1 MYHAKNYAYHA
12 KKILLNANHVSK
24 DSTPVAQ
31 MDNVEIAIS
40 MKTKSDASNVLSKE
54 MVEQPAKNA
63 RVAIDSIRLKI
74 IVTHVESQIAL
85 IVIEE

>member
-1 MYHAKNYAYHA
+1 VYHAKNYAYHA

-24 DSTPVAQ
+24 DSIPVAQ

-63 RVAIDSIRLKI
+63 RVAIDSTRLKI
-74 IVTHVESQIAL
+74 IVTHVESQTAL

>member
-54 MVEQPAKNA
+54 MVEQPAKNV
-63 RVAIDSIRLKI
+63 RVAIDSTRLKI
-74 IVTHVESQIAL
+74 IVTHVESQTAL

>member
-1 MYHAKNYAYHA
+1 MYHAKNYAYLA

-63 RVAIDSIRLKI
+63 RVAIDSTRLKI
-74 IVTHVESQIAL
+74 IVTHVESQTAL

>member
-1 MYHAKNYAYHA
+1 VYHAKNYAYHA

-54 MVEQPAKNA
+54 MVEQPVKNA

>member
-1 MYHAKNYAYHA
+1 VYHAKNYAYHA